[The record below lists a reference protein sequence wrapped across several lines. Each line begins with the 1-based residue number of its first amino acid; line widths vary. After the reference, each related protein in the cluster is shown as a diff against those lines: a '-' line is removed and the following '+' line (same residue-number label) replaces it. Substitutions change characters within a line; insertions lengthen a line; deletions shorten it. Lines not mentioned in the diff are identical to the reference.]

1 MLGDDV
7 LRVELLAPSAEYW
20 QPHSHDPRLDMA
32 EISDSRKK
40 EIIDAL
46 SKRKAQLPC
55 PRCANQSFSLVGG
68 YFNQPIQ
75 TELGGL
81 VIGGPSVPS
90 VVVVCNQ
97 CGFMSQ
103 HALGAL
109 GLLPAEA
116 NPSKPGDANG

>member
-1 MLGDDV
+1 
-7 LRVELLAPSAEYW
+7 
-20 QPHSHDPRLDMA
+20 MA
-32 EISDSRKK
+32 EISEVQKK
-40 EIIDAL
+40 KIIDAL
-46 SKRKAQLPC
+46 ANRQAKLPC
-55 PRCANQSFSLVGG
+55 PRCANPSFSLLGG

-90 VVVVCNQ
+90 VVVVCNR

-109 GLLPAEA
+109 GLLPEVG
-116 NPSKPGDANG
+116 PSQPGGSNG